1 MNYSTRST
9 QLLQFKN
16 SVYKYQKQS
25 KGFLHQSKKA
35 TLIFFLSIPI
45 CQNQT
50 IYIICSTK
58 VETLIKSSWNKML
71 LCLRHKHHV
80 IANQI
85 KWGFFLLML
94 YIYILTIVKQTS
106 ICWCVSLIELL
117 PFSFFLSNNWCLCVN
132 SHVIV
137 MMWHHLLKAI
147 VGAYC

>member
-1 MNYSTRST
+1 MIILYFKSVFFIKKNIMNYSTRST

-58 VETLIKSSWNKML
+58 VEMLIKSSWNKML

-94 YIYILTIVKQTS
+94 YIYIYTYYCKTNFYLLMCQPNRAPPIFLFSKQ
-106 ICWCVSLIELL
+106 
-117 PFSFFLSNNWCLCVN
+117 
-132 SHVIV
+132 
-137 MMWHHLLKAI
+137 
-147 VGAYC
+147 